1 MPQYSYTVNFKVQ
14 PKQKQPFR
22 KKPVPNYL
30 QKNRKTHKMQKNT
43 SKGTLFFL

>member
-22 KKPVPNYL
+22 KKPVL
-30 QKNRKTHKMQKNT
+30 KNRKTHKMQKNT